1 MEEFPA
7 HENEKFHFKCCSPI
21 YEKLKQALL
30 AMNEMWKELWA
41 VEKRL
46 EDDNPQ
52 SIKGDEC
59 RMHYCDKSLFK
70 DHCNQ
75 Y

>member
-30 AMNEMWKELWA
+30 AMNEMWNEL
-41 VEKRL
+41 
-46 EDDNPQ
+46 
-52 SIKGDEC
+52 
-59 RMHYCDKSLFK
+59 
-70 DHCNQ
+70 
-75 Y
+75 